1 MLAIH
6 FGAGNIGRGFIGAL
20 LEDSGFH
27 TVFVDVNAELIDEL
41 NSRGSYTIEL
51 VGSNETIEV
60 NGLSGLNSMKD
71 PEAVIDSIAEADL
84 VTTAVGPN
92 ILPIIS
98 ELLAKGL
105 QKRLAQGS
113 DRPLNVI
120 ACENMI
126 GGSTLLKDY
135 VYKKI
140 DQDMKS
146 SLDEMIGFPDA
157 AVDRIV
163 PLQTN
168 KDPLLVK
175 VEPYYEWV
183 VETQEMKGEKPNING
198 VNFVDDLT
206 PYIERKL
213 FTVNTGHASAAYLGY
228 QKGYKTIKEAMEDN
242 VIQND
247 VRSALKESGEVLV
260 KKYLFS
266 VEEHQAYIEK
276 IIGRFLNPHISDEVT
291 RVARAPK
298 RKLGAKDR
306 LVAPAVDYLE
316 MFGKDP
322 TSLGKVIAAALTY
335 DHPDDE
341 EALDLQASIREH
353 GFMETF
359 KNVAGLDENSRLL
372 TIVREQL
379 ITNEKWI

>member
-1 MLAIH
+1 MLAVH

-20 LEDSGFH
+20 LEESGFR
-27 TVFVDVNAELIDEL
+27 TVFVDVNAELLDEL
-41 NSRGSYTIEL
+41 NRRGFYTIEL
-51 VGSNETIEV
+51 VGSDETIEV
-60 NGLSGLNSMKD
+60 HGVSGLNSLED

-105 QKRLAQGS
+105 QKRLAQGGGG
-113 DRPLNVI
+113 PLNVI

-126 GGSTLLKDY
+126 GGSTVLKDY
-135 VYKKI
+135 VYNKI
-140 DQDMKS
+140 DPDMKL
-146 SLDEMIGFPDA
+146 SLDDMIGFPDA

-163 PLQTN
+163 PLQSN
-168 KDPLLVK
+168 EDPLLVK

-183 VETQEMKGEKPNING
+183 VETKGMKGENPCING
-198 VNFVDDLT
+198 VTFVDDLT
-206 PYIERKL
+206 PYIGRKL
-213 FTVNTGHASAAYLGY
+213 FTVNTGHAAAAYLGY
-228 QKGYKTIKEAMEDN
+228 QKGYHTIKEAMEDN
-242 VIQND
+242 ALQND
-247 VRSALKESGEVLV
+247 VRSALQESGEVLV
-260 KKYLFS
+260 KKYPFS

-306 LVAPAVDYLE
+306 LVAPAVDYLDT
-316 MFGKDP
+316 FGKDP
-322 TSLGKVIAAALTY
+322 VSLGKVIAAALTY

-341 EALDLQASIREH
+341 EAMDLQASIREH
-353 GFMETF
+353 GFLETF

-372 TIVREQL
+372 TIVQEQL
-379 ITNEKWI
+379 KDE

>member
-20 LEDSGFH
+20 LGKAGFQ

-41 NSRGSYTIEL
+41 NRRGSYTIEL
-51 VGSNETIEV
+51 VGNDETIEV
-60 NGLSGLNSMKD
+60 NGISGLNSLKD

-84 VTTAVGPN
+84 ITTAVGPD

-98 ELLAKGL
+98 DLLGKGL
-105 QKRLAQGS
+105 QKRLAQGG
-113 DRPLNVI
+113 RQLNVI

-135 VYKKI
+135 VYKNIKR
-140 DQDMKS
+140 DTKH
-146 SLDEMIGFPDA
+146 SLEDIIGFPDA

-163 PLQTN
+163 PLQSN
-168 KDPLLVK
+168 DDPLLVK

-183 VETQEMKGEKPNING
+183 VETKGMKGAKPDIAG
-198 VNFVDDLT
+198 ITFVDDLT

-213 FTVNTGHASAAYLGY
+213 FTVNTGHAAAAYLGY
-228 QKGYKTIKEAMEDN
+228 RKGYQTIKEAMEDKI
-242 VIQND
+242 IQND
-247 VRSALKESGEVLV
+247 VRQALQESGEVLIQ
-260 KKYLFS
+260 KYQFRT
-266 VEEHQAYIEK
+266 EEHRAYIEK

-306 LVAPAVDYLE
+306 LVGPAIDYLE
-316 MFGKDP
+316 IVGKNP
-322 TSLGKVIAAALTY
+322 IYLGKVIAVALCY
-335 DHPDDE
+335 DHPDDD
-341 EALDLQASIREH
+341 EAMELQASIQKL
-353 GFMETF
+353 GFIETF
-359 KNVAGLDENSRLL
+359 KKVAGLNDSSRLL
-372 TIVREQL
+372 MVVKEQL
-379 ITNEKWI
+379 DKLNR

>member
-20 LEDSGFH
+20 LENSGFQ

-41 NSRGSYTIEL
+41 NRRGSYTIEL
-51 VGSNETIEV
+51 VGSDENIEV
-60 NGLSGLNSMKD
+60 HGLSGINSLKD
-71 PEAVIDSIAEADL
+71 PEAVIDAIAEADL
-84 VTTAVGPN
+84 MTTAVGPN

-105 QKRLAQGS
+105 QKRLAQGGGV
-113 DRPLNVI
+113 PLNVI

-135 VYKKI
+135 VYKQI
-140 DQDMKS
+140 DPEMQD

-163 PLQTN
+163 PLQSN
-168 KDPLLVK
+168 EDPLLVK

-183 VETQEMKGEKPNING
+183 VETKGIKGKKPDING
-198 VNFVDDLT
+198 VTFVDDLT

-213 FTVNTGHASAAYLGY
+213 FTVNTGHAAAAYLGY
-228 QKGYKTIKEAMEDN
+228 QKGFHTIKEAMENN

-247 VRSALKESGEVLV
+247 VRSALQESGAVLV
-260 KKYLFS
+260 KKYPFS

-276 IIGRFLNPHISDEVT
+276 IIDRFLNPHISDEVT

-306 LVAPAVDYLE
+306 LVAPAVDYLD

-322 TSLGKVIAAALTY
+322 VSLGKVIAAALTY

-341 EALDLQASIREH
+341 EAMDLQVSIQKH
-353 GFMETF
+353 GFMEAF

-379 ITNEKWI
+379 ITNE